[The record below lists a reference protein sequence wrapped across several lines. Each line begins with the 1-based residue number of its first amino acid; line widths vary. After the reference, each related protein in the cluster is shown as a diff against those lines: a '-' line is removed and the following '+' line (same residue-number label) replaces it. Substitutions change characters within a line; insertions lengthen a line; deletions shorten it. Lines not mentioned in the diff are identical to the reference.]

1 MTVAETS
8 IQTLTELHKA
18 GKITL
23 QESNVL
29 QALLQVD
36 YFPTRNELKQE
47 EMSDWEKSTISGRVN
62 GLVEKGFVEELPKR
76 NDKFN
81 GRKSKVL
88 MPLED
93 KIREEVL

>member
-8 IQTLTELHKA
+8 IQTLHELRKTNELTH
-18 GKITL
+18 
-23 QESNVL
+23 QEGEVL
-29 QALLQVD
+29 EALLQID

-47 EMSDWEKSTISGRVN
+47 ELSDWEKSTISGRVN
-62 GLVEKGFVEELPKR
+62 GLVEKGYVEELPKR
-76 NDKFN
+76 EDKFN